1 MHTSQQQNLVENL
14 FKSIKSKNQE
24 FLREKRLKYGYD
36 FELDLPLS
44 NTKIKK
50 VEEHSKE
57 QNKPDSIN
65 FNLVDINFSFDL
77 EENKISFRDE
87 ARKILCNNLKRH
99 KMKNIKERCGLKESS
114 DINSQV

>member
-14 FKSIKSKNQE
+14 FNSIKCKNQE

-36 FELDLPLS
+36 FELDRPLS

-50 VEEHSKE
+50 VEEYSKE
-57 QNKPDSIN
+57 QNKTHSVN
-65 FNLVDINFSFDL
+65 LNLVDINFNFEL
-77 EENKISFRDE
+77 EENKSSFKDE
-87 ARKILCNNLKRH
+87 ARKILCNNLKRN
-99 KMKNIKERCGLKESS
+99 KMKKMKEGCGLKESS